1 MAGNSGVLLHSLV
14 NSQRI
19 RRARTGMAGKR
30 TRGETRNGKLRSV
43 AADLFLKRG
52 YEGVTIDRVVELAG
66 GSKSTVYSEFGG
78 KCGLFI
84 SSIETLCR
92 EANEPLAKIDY
103 AGLDLE
109 QSLKKLAFHILKHLT
124 AKRSVDLHRLAIG
137 EAVNCPEVGEAWYK
151 HGPARTA
158 SFIRAVF
165 ESHQHELRHTSIPI
179 ERLAVFLH
187 DCLTGD
193 VLYRLLAGVTKRES
207 DTDLERTANAIV
219 DVFLAS
225 VRDAKR
231 TIQVDHG
238 TDLADLAVRLRNR
251 RPGGGEEASQ

>member
-1 MAGNSGVLLHSLV
+1 MA
-14 NSQRI
+14 R
-19 RRARTGMAGKR
+19 KR
-30 TRGETRNGKLRSV
+30 TRAETRNGKLQSV

-52 YEGVTIDRVVELAG
+52 YDGVTIDRVVELAG

-92 EANEPLAKIDY
+92 ESTEPLTRIDY
-103 AGLDLE
+103 AGLDLA
-109 QSLKKLAFHILKHLT
+109 QSLKKLAFHILKLIT

-137 EAVNCPEVGEAWYK
+137 EAANCPEVGEAWYT

-165 ESHQHELRHTSIPI
+165 ESHQHEVRNTSVPI

-193 VLYRLLAGVTKRES
+193 VLYRLLAGVGKRES
-207 DTDLERTANAIV
+207 DADLERTANAIV
-219 DVFLAS
+219 DVFLA
-225 VRDAKR
+225 
-231 TIQVDHG
+231 
-238 TDLADLAVRLRNR
+238 RLK
-251 RPGGGEEASQ
+251 GAS